1 MNKSRIMQML
11 DVKRNRLLL
20 YHEAEAAILAGQ
32 SYEIENLSLTRA
44 DLSKVTD
51 MIAKLEN
58 EIIKLEDAL
67 LSESKQRSRM
77 KVVIPG
83 GELIRC
89 R

>member
-1 MNKSRIMQML
+1 MNRTVIMKML

-20 YHEAEAAILAGQ
+20 YHEAEAAILSGQ
-32 SYEIENLSLTRA
+32 SYQMENLSLTRA

-58 EIIKLEDAL
+58 EILKLEDSL
-67 LSESKQRSRM
+67 LTSTKQRSRM

-83 GELIRC
+83 GNLIC